1 MPETVYYL
9 PGWGGRLNTG
19 LGQALMSLGFDVAG
33 RETRDEFKDLG
44 FTEQVRLVAQDLQTY
59 FWTPESKVI
68 ANSFGGYLYLHAQAQ
83 MPPYPGKVVLLSP
96 IVGEF
101 NDEVREMHFVPP
113 HAEKLFNLIEQG
125 QMTAPLNAEIHT
137 GELDWQSYLPAVK
150 KLGEAL
156 SIQVH
161 VVAGTGHSL
170 PKDYVAKV
178 LDNALQVD

>member
-1 MPETVYYL
+1 
-9 PGWGGRLNTG
+9 
-19 LGQALMSLGFDVAG
+19 
-33 RETRDEFKDLG
+33 
-44 FTEQVRLVAQDLQTY
+44 
-59 FWTPESKVI
+59 
-68 ANSFGGYLYLHAQAQ
+68 

-101 NDEVREMHFVPP
+101 NDEVGEMHFVPP
-113 HAEKLFNLIEQG
+113 YAEKLFNLIEQG

-161 VVAGTGHSL
+161 IVAGTGHSL